1 MAKRKAEII
10 MGVQQADH
18 LMNSHKT
25 FPRSGQEQQKQYDQ
39 ISILTDVAFWKW
51 ISLIAVPFSELL
63 KIT

>member
-1 MAKRKAEII
+1 